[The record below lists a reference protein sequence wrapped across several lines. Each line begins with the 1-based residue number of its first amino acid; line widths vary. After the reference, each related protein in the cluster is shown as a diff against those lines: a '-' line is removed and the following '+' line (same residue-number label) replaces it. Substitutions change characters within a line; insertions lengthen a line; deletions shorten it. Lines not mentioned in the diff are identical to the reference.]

1 MPKIKLRGWQFK
13 LISECLMERYDKE
26 LLAYHQLLCNAL
38 GEDFDISNECDINF
52 GIFHTKKIEAIDKH
66 TQLAEIAKAKVDLF
80 QAMHRGTTLTPDEE
94 IEFAK
99 LQAVLGNEEYI
110 ISEIERKLE
119 LANAIKKMAMSFES
133 RANDVDVIEKYDD
146 EPKLPPV
153 ESGDDTDDGDGF
165 FPPGWNWGD

>member
-1 MPKIKLRGWQFK
+1 MPKIKLRSWQFK
-13 LISECLMERYDKE
+13 LISECLMERYNKE
-26 LLAYHQLLCNAL
+26 LLAYHKLLCNAL

-80 QAMHRGTTLTPDEE
+80 EAMHRDTTLTPDEE

-99 LQAVLGNEEYI
+99 LQAVLGDEEYI

>member
-13 LISECLMERYDKE
+13 LISECLMDRYDKE
-26 LLAYHQLLCNAL
+26 LLAYHKLLCKAL

-80 QAMHRGTTLTPDEE
+80 EAMHRGTTLTTDEE

-99 LQAVLGNEEYI
+99 LQAVLGDEEYI

-119 LANAIKKMAMSFES
+119 LANSLKKMAISIES
-133 RANDVDVIEKYDD
+133 RSDDVDIIEKYDD
-146 EPKLPPV
+146 EPKSPPI
-153 ESGDDTDDGDGF
+153 EYENEPDGF
-165 FPPGWNWGD
+165 FPEGGNWGD

>member
-13 LISECLMERYDKE
+13 LISECLMDRYDKE
-26 LLAYHQLLCNAL
+26 LLAYHKLLCNAL

-52 GIFHTKKIEAIDKH
+52 GIFHAKKIEAIDKH

-80 QAMHRGTTLTPDEE
+80 AAMHRDTTLTPDEE

-99 LQAVLGNEEYI
+99 LQAVLGDEEYI